1 MIQCKMQ
8 VCSLVGMV
16 YRSPVI
22 MLHLSSQRL
31 STKRTCTQVM
41 LFHVGMTHRV
51 CTSVDRCFTQV
62 HNDSRDLTSWLAKIL
77 CSLVCSKFSAAY
89 LDKTTKF
96 CAKLRYFN
104 KEDFYFTK
112 VVYTYKTGSPICGL
126 NFCFFLN
133 IGQPGLFSLIFTLFQ
148 ASFYEQLMHS
158 FAEVEL

>member
-1 MIQCKMQ
+1 
-8 VCSLVGMV
+8 
-16 YRSPVI
+16 
-22 MLHLSSQRL
+22 
-31 STKRTCTQVM
+31 M
-41 LFHVGMTHRV
+41 LFYVGMTHRV

-89 LDKTTKF
+89 QDKTTKF

-126 NFCFFLN
+126 NFWFFLKYW
-133 IGQPGLFSLIFTLFQ
+133 PTRLIFAYF
-148 ASFYEQLMHS
+148 HS
-158 FAEVEL
+158 FSSIIFRAINAQFCGSRTVTVEVKGKNADNQTTTAL